1 MAKEAIVKTVPPWTP
16 TIRKRVSGAERAK
29 EKRVDVRWLKPEI
42 PLVGVPEGHPEGIIQ
57 SHRESIADILVRKG
71 LVEIVEIPKVR
82 VVKAKAKVQKDP
94 DAEAKAEADRKAAE
108 AEAEAARQAN
118 QG

>member
-1 MAKEAIVKTVPPWTP
+1 MAKEPIVKPVPPWTP

-42 PLVGVPEGHPEGIIQ
+42 PLEGVPEGHPKGILQ
-57 SHRESIADILVRKG
+57 SHRESIANILVRKG

-82 VVKAKAKVQKDP
+82 VVKAKSRANVSSQ
-94 DAEAKAEADRKAAE
+94 AAAE
-108 AEAEAARQAN
+108 AETEAARQAN

>member
-1 MAKEAIVKTVPPWTP
+1 MAKEFIP

-29 EKRVDVRWLKPEI
+29 EKRVDVRWLEPEI
-42 PLVGVPEGHPEGIIQ
+42 PMEGVAPSHPKGIIQ
-57 SHRESIADILVRKG
+57 SHRESIANILVRKG
-71 LVEIVEIPKVR
+71 LVEIVEIPLLR
-82 VVKAKAKVQKDP
+82 VVKAKAKGKS
-94 DAEAKAEADRKAAE
+94 KANATGQEAAE